1 MAEIFISYTNEDHA
15 AVLRIVDV
23 LKKVSL
29 GKLEL
34 NVDIRL
40 RPFEEQL
47 PHALET
53 AQCIVFIWS
62 RAAAQSKF
70 VQQETRQAIQAWS
83 SNRLVIATLDDTPL
97 PVGLRDLS
105 TTPILDVSAVEE
117 LLKRFFDYDW
127 RMRAGVEMNS
137 LSFDMSY
144 RGLEE
149 LEALRYAERRRRA
162 EQEAPK
168 AERAAKG
175 LPSSFRPI
183 RLLAIVALCFVIL
196 LGLWMLVFYSP
207 PPSPAWF
214 MWSVDPLIPFLV
226 VLILGAAI
234 GGIGVSAWTILWR
247 RRSDRAPSARLQ
259 TVLQPVPEVQVFVS
273 YSRQDARIVDR
284 LVKQIEGLGFGVWID
299 REASGPQRYAA
310 DIVRAIRMSKL
321 VALMC
326 SQNAFSSDH
335 VIREV
340 YVAGDYRKP
349 FIAFLLD
356 PTEFPDEVLYFLSG
370 FPRLPIAGID
380 QQRLQAAITRLVSV

>member
-1 MAEIFISYTNEDHA
+1 
-15 AVLRIVDV
+15 
-23 LKKVSL
+23 
-29 GKLEL
+29 
-34 NVDIRL
+34 
-40 RPFEEQL
+40 
-47 PHALET
+47 
-53 AQCIVFIWS
+53 
-62 RAAAQSKF
+62 
-70 VQQETRQAIQAWS
+70 
-83 SNRLVIATLDDTPL
+83 
-97 PVGLRDLS
+97 
-105 TTPILDVSAVEE
+105 
-117 LLKRFFDYDW
+117 
-127 RMRAGVEMNS
+127 
-137 LSFDMSY
+137 
-144 RGLEE
+144 
-149 LEALRYAERRRRA
+149 
-162 EQEAPK
+162 
-168 AERAAKG
+168 
-175 LPSSFRPI
+175 
-183 RLLAIVALCFVIL
+183 
-196 LGLWMLVFYSP
+196 
-207 PPSPAWF
+207 